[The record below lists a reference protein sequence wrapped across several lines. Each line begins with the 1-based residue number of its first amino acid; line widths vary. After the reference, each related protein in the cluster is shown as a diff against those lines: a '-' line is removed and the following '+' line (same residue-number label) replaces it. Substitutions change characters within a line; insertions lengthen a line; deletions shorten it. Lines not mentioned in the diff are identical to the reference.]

1 MLLQDTSACCQTLAI
16 NHCQPTL
23 VLSGIS
29 EADSD
34 IRDLLHAPSGS
45 GVAADNKMMGSSD
58 EDTSDEAFAGRHA
71 ALEAEEQQRFN
82 TLAGRSRACPL
93 AVNAVTKKY
102 TVSLLC

>member
-1 MLLQDTSACCQTLAI
+1 MILATLEEHLSQAGK
-16 NHCQPTL
+16 L
-23 VLSGIS
+23 VAVAVVAGIS

-45 GVAADNKMMGSSD
+45 AVAPKDRMVSSSD

-82 TLAGRSRACPL
+82 TLAGENQISSSCDCCCSMCSA
-93 AVNAVTKKY
+93 
-102 TVSLLC
+102 